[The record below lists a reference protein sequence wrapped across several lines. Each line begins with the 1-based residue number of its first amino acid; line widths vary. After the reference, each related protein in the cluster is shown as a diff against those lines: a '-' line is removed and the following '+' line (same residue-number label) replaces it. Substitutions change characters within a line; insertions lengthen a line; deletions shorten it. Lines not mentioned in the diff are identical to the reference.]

1 MLQGGRCS
9 SGRIVPERRSEVLVT
24 EVSPVLT
31 AVLTALAGV
40 RDGQVVVVLGDA
52 PVLCRC
58 LAAGAGRALS
68 EDGPADVV
76 VALAAYDVPTAVSML
91 RPGGRL
97 VALAADSGAVERTAR
112 LYGLA
117 LRYTELVGGRV
128 AWSGSL
134 PT

>member
-1 MLQGGRCS
+1 M
-9 SGRIVPERRSEVLVT
+9 IAT
-24 EVSPVLT
+24 DISPVLT

-40 RDGQVVVVLGDA
+40 RNGQVVVVLGEA
-52 PVLCRC
+52 PMLCRS
-58 LAAGAGRALS
+58 LAAGVGRDLS
-68 EDGPADVV
+68 DDGPADVV
-76 VALAAYDVPTAVSML
+76 VALAAYDVPTAIAML

-97 VALAADSGAVERTAR
+97 VALAADNGAVERTAR
-112 LYGLA
+112 LHGVT

>member
-1 MLQGGRCS
+1 MAE
-9 SGRIVPERRSEVLVT
+9 I
-24 EVSPVLT
+24 SPVLT

-40 RDGQVVVVLGDA
+40 RKGQEVVVLGA
-52 PVLCRC
+52 SPILCRAM
-58 LAAGAGRALS
+58 AAGAGRELR
-68 EDGPADVV
+68 EEGPADVV
-76 VALAAYDVPTAVSML
+76 IALAAFDVPSAVAML

-97 VALAADSGAVERTAR
+97 VALAADNGAVERTAR

-117 LRYTELVGGRV
+117 LRYTEAVGGRV